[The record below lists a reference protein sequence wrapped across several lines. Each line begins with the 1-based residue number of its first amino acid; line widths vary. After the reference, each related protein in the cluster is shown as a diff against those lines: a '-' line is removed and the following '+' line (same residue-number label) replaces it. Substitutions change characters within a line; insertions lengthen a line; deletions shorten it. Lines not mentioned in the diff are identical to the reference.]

1 MSARFNQYVKNSRGQ
16 PATLLSSHAGTSRIF
31 CVILTVHDSQEDD
44 TQSGRERSHVAR
56 TAILEDR
63 FFPCVEGYETLDT
76 QSFALV
82 KLIKMILYQ
91 DEERQL
97 SDGRSGDL
105 NPQRDEK
112 LCV

>member
-56 TAILEDR
+56 TAVLEDQC
-63 FFPCVEGYETLDT
+63 FPNVEGDVTLYA

-82 KLIKMILYQ
+82 KLIKMIP
-91 DEERQL
+91 R
-97 SDGRSGDL
+97 
-105 NPQRDEK
+105 
-112 LCV
+112 